1 MELQRAALPRLL
13 GNDPTKF
20 EKVRPRTTLMREGL
34 EEKPKAKS
42 YFIDEEEVPRAGAL
56 LRQAYQRT
64 RWLNGKP
71 FIWLGV
77 QKTTGRG
84 EGSSGLAFD
93 LLAPGK
99 KP

>member
-1 MELQRAALPRLL
+1 LPRLL
-13 GNDPTKF
+13 GDDPTKF

-34 EEKPKAKS
+34 EEKPQAKP
-42 YFIDEEEVPRAGAL
+42 YFIDEEEVSRAGAL
-56 LRQAYQRT
+56 VQQSFQRT

-71 FIWLGV
+71 FVWLGV
-77 QKTTGRG
+77 TKTTGRG

-99 KP
+99 QS